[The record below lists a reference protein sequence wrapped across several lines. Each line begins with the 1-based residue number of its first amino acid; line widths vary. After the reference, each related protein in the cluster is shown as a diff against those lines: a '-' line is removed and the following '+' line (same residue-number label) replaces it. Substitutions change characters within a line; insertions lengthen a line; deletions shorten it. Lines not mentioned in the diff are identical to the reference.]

1 MKTIPDKAIEK
12 TWKRVTEATPEDA
25 QAMLDRMAKAQP
37 LVFAYLM
44 AVDETLYDDEQR
56 GQLLLIGL
64 VLWELLRKE
73 APDHLIT
80 MEEIEAAEESNIKFL
95 EGLEAGSEMDYM
107 DGMQRLISTYNQMP
121 LLGAVIEALMEG
133 NEDEPELADE
143 NLGLALVH
151 LKSVIDCL
159 DQPLKKGR

>member
-12 TWKRVTEATPEDA
+12 IWKRVTEATPEDA
-25 QAMLDRMAKAQP
+25 QAMLDRMARAQP
-37 LVFAYLM
+37 YAFAYLM

-64 VLWELLRKE
+64 VLWEVLRKD
-73 APDHLIT
+73 ATDRVIAID
-80 MEEIEAAEESNIKFL
+80 EIQAAEAANIKFL
-95 EGLEAGSEMDYM
+95 ESLDAGSEMDYVN
-107 DGMQRLISTYNQMP
+107 GMQDLVASYNQMP
-121 LLGAVIEALMEG
+121 LLGAVMEALMEG
-133 NEDEPELADE
+133 NEEEPELADE

-159 DQPLKKGR
+159 DTL